1 MRIQLFTIAWSLV
14 GLLTIVYLVAG
25 LIFDITT
32 GLIERRKQRVLAVL
46 AVLLFESDAEANIV
60 HQRAGQLPTR
70 ALLAV
75 IQTLA
80 FDLEGQAA
88 QRLRTLVRTR
98 GLERHIRR
106 RARSWRWRRRI
117 QAAQLHYL
125 LDDAHFDR
133 SVFLNDRHPLVRAR
147 AIESMTPNQ
156 AAPLVPEL
164 LGLLVGADAGL
175 SWVIKQTLLGV
186 GEAIVPDLIRFLNEW
201 PLGHARPGASGPE
214 VSWSEDSQPGHVLS
228 VLEIAANLSD
238 PRLTLALRR
247 HCQDQDPVIRQMA
260 VRALISGRGASAEEL
275 LIEALDDT
283 DARVRVAALE
293 GLERLGMTR
302 SVGAIG
308 HRLGDRSW
316 IVRRAAGAALDGLGA
331 PGRLLLRSYLTHSDP
346 FARDMARRTL
356 DTGAVKTGVV
366 SVPSLQHRRADDG
379 TSSTNND
386 ERLALSANS
395 KSGSIR

>member
-1 MRIQLFTIAWSLV
+1 MRIQLFTIAWLLV
-14 GLLTIVYLVAG
+14 GALTVVYLVAG
-25 LIFDITT
+25 LISDIAT

-46 AVLLFESDAEANIV
+46 AVLLFESDAEAKTV

-106 RARSWRWRRRI
+106 RAKSWRWRRRI

-125 LDDAHFDR
+125 IDDSDFDR

-147 AIESMTPNQ
+147 AIESLTPKQ
-156 AAPLVPEL
+156 AAPLAPEL
-164 LGLLVGADAGL
+164 LGSLIGADAGL
-175 SWVIKQTLLGV
+175 SWVVKQALLGV
-186 GEAIVPDLIRFLNEW
+186 GEAMVPDLIVFLNES
-201 PLGHARPGASGPE
+201 PRGQSQSGQ
-214 VSWSEDSQPGHVLS
+214 SQSGQSQSGDALPGHILS
-228 VLEIAANLSD
+228 ALEVAAHLSD

-247 HCQDQDPVIRQMA
+247 HCQDSDPAIRRMA
-260 VRALISGRGASAEEL
+260 VRALTSGRGAGTQEL
-275 LIEALDDT
+275 LTEALNDT
-283 DARVRVAALE
+283 DSRVRVAALE
-293 GLERLGMTR
+293 GLERLHMTA

-308 HRLGDRSW
+308 RCLGDRSW
-316 IVRRAAGAALDGLGA
+316 IVRRAAGGALDGLGA

-356 DTGAVKTGVV
+356 DIGAVKTGVV
-366 SVPSLQHRRADDG
+366 SVPSFQHRRADDG
-379 TSSTNND
+379 SANGGASD
-386 ERLALSANS
+386 GLVLSAD
-395 KSGSIR
+395 SGSRAT